1 MGSFKRSVSVLV
13 LVGTAFAHATAAAQ
27 TKPSG
32 KTQTIT
38 PAGGSAPGGSDAPD
52 ALSDDA
58 ELARVVSLVEAAK
71 YEQCVGEL
79 DRLLDPKGKRPL
91 KDPAIIET
99 ARVYQA
105 TCYIGLGQ
113 PDLADEPLRQA
124 IRKNP
129 DMRRPD
135 SLLFPQR
142 VIDRWISVKDSLV
155 GELRAAEQEAIEKA
169 KREAA
174 ERLKGDNERWAQMLM
189 WERLARQ
196 EIVVVK
202 NRRWIAAV
210 PFGVGQFQNGDE
222 ALGWIFFGT
231 EAALGLT
238 ALTSLGVHTHLQTE
252 VDAARERGA
261 SAGEDVNQR
270 LSDWHLALELST
282 YGLLAVAALGIAESQ
297 LSFVPEVRTV
307 RERPLPKAPPSK
319 GLPPA
324 SVVVTP
330 RIAGGPGKIELGIA
344 GRF

>member
-13 LVGTAFAHATAAAQ
+13 LVGAAFGHTTAVAQ
-27 TKPSG
+27 GKPSD
-32 KTQTIT
+32 KTRTIT
-38 PAGGSAPGGSDAPD
+38 KAEDSAAPGGSDAPD

-71 YEQCVGEL
+71 YEQCVSEL

-91 KDPAIIET
+91 KDPAIVET

-105 TCYIGLGQ
+105 TCYIGLGK

-155 GELRAAEQEAIEKA
+155 GELRAAEQAAIEKA

-196 EIVVVK
+196 EVVVTK

-210 PFGVGQFQNGDE
+210 PFGVGQFQNSDE

-252 VDAARERGA
+252 VDQARERGA

-282 YGLLAVAALGIAESQ
+282 YGLLAVAALGIAEAQ

-307 RERPLPKAPPSK
+307 RERPLPKAPP
-319 GLPPA
+319 PA
-324 SVVVTP
+324 GIVVTP
-330 RIAGGPGKIELGIA
+330 RVAGGPGKLELGIA